1 MDQGKVGRSVDDPTP
16 HAGSRRARLHSR
28 RLRRE
33 EKAGR
38 FLSLAALGTII
49 PGLGLLAAGRRGWGK
64 FILTLVGLGFVA
76 AVAVLIFVPRTR
88 LAAGAFDRTPLRA
101 VSFRVPRVGGPGAV
115 VVG

>member
-38 FLSLAALGTII
+38 FLSLAALGTIV

-64 FILTLVGLGFVA
+64 FILTLVVLGFVA
-76 AVAVLIFVPRTR
+76 AVTVLIVVPRNR
-88 LAAGAFDRTPLRA
+88 LAASAFDRSQLGLVAIGLA
-101 VSFRVPRVGGPGAV
+101 V
-115 VVG
+115 